1 MKPACNR
8 FQINVKV
15 TNLGH
20 SVRLFLPLIYAC
32 VTIASSAT
40 EPVPLPDL
48 LEGEKA
54 FEVSARLT
62 DNKTLEVKYV
72 IADGYYLYRD
82 RFRFLANGQPIVI
95 NRKSWPAGK
104 WKQDVTFGR
113 VVTFRKSVRLLIPL
127 PSMADEVINA
137 DGNKLILIAHS
148 QGCADVG
155 VCYPPLRQ
163 TIALTPSSSH
173 WVVPESNESSGI
185 SYGFAG
191 GKLIDHLKNSK

>member
-8 FQINVKV
+8 FKVNVKV
-15 TNLGH
+15 TNFWH
-20 SVRLFLPLIYAC
+20 SVRRFLPLIYAC

-62 DNKTLEVKYV
+62 GNNTLEVKYV
-72 IADGYYLYRD
+72 IADGYYMYRD

-104 WKQDVTFGR
+104 WKQDATFGR

-127 PSMADEVINA
+127 SSMADDVVGA
-137 DGNKLILIAHS
+137 DGNELTLTANS
-148 QGCADVG
+148 QGCADIG

-163 TIALTPSSSH
+163 TIVLTPSSSN
-173 WVVPESNESSGI
+173 WVVPESYESSGI
-185 SYGFAG
+185 SHGLAG
-191 GKLIDHLKNSK
+191 GKIIDRLKNSK